1 MPRNVR
7 PFWYELDVEGRAS
20 RVQTGPRSGRGS
32 VRGSIQ
38 QRHRGTV
45 GDAYLDLESN
55 GSGPILRT
63 FVTVRGPVADDHLA
77 WSDDPTREPRAYI
90 LRADGTRVPLRSG
103 DAIVL
108 ESHRD

>member
-38 QRHRGTV
+38 QRHRGSIA
-45 GDAYLDLESN
+45 DAYIDLESN
-55 GSGPILRT
+55 GRGDTLRT
-63 FVTVRGPVADDHLA
+63 FATVRGPLEDGA
-77 WSDDPTREPRAYI
+77 TAYVM
-90 LRADGTRVPLRSG
+90 RRDGTRVPLDSG

-108 ESHRD
+108 ETLRD